1 MNVHDSEKMR
11 ALMENVGYGE
21 TADVKTADLV
31 ILNTCS
37 IREKA
42 AQKVYSQLGRL
53 RALKRKRPKLVI
65 GVGGCL
71 AQQWG
76 EKFVEEMPFVDFVVG
91 THNIHRLPGI
101 VESVEKTGLP
111 VVETAFHQT
120 VESLN
125 LVAMPCNGRIS
136 AYVTIMQGCD
146 NFCSYCVVPHL
157 RGKEESRAFEDVLEE
172 VKILSGRGIKEVMLL
187 GQNVN
192 SYGNTTQGRY
202 DFADLLHA
210 IGRIPGIERIRFTT
224 SHPKDIPDKLVACFS
239 EVDSLCEHI
248 HLPVQSGSDRI
259 LQMMNRCYTID
270 EYCTIVDKLRKVR
283 PDISITS
290 DIIVGYPGETDKD
303 FHATITMMGKI
314 RFDSVFSFKYSDME
328 GTAAYG
334 IKGKV
339 PESVKGERLK
349 TLQALQDSHTL
360 ERNTSMT
367 GRTEEVIVEGISK
380 NSGDDVYGRTRT
392 NKIVNFRGDQGLIGK
407 TVSVKITEAYLHSLR
422 GILLSHREVTEC

>member
-157 RGKEESRAFEDVLEE
+157 RGKEESRAFEDVL
-172 VKILSGRGIKEVMLL
+172 
-187 GQNVN
+187 
-192 SYGNTTQGRY
+192 
-202 DFADLLHA
+202 
-210 IGRIPGIERIRFTT
+210 
-224 SHPKDIPDKLVACFS
+224 
-239 EVDSLCEHI
+239 
-248 HLPVQSGSDRI
+248 
-259 LQMMNRCYTID
+259 
-270 EYCTIVDKLRKVR
+270 
-283 PDISITS
+283 
-290 DIIVGYPGETDKD
+290 
-303 FHATITMMGKI
+303 
-314 RFDSVFSFKYSDME
+314 
-328 GTAAYG
+328 
-334 IKGKV
+334 
-339 PESVKGERLK
+339 
-349 TLQALQDSHTL
+349 
-360 ERNTSMT
+360 
-367 GRTEEVIVEGISK
+367 
-380 NSGDDVYGRTRT
+380 
-392 NKIVNFRGDQGLIGK
+392 
-407 TVSVKITEAYLHSLR
+407 
-422 GILLSHREVTEC
+422 